1 MPNFW
6 RIINGVI
13 EESDVVLEVIDS
25 RNVEQTRNIEI
36 EDKVKRQGKKLIYV
50 FNKCDLVDIETLKP
64 LKKALVPSVFVS
76 AKDYEGTKLL
86 RNTILK
92 NSGSKSTIFVGVL
105 GYPNTGKSSLINA
118 LAGRSSAKTSNES
131 GYTKGLQYIRVSAKI
146 KLIDTPG
153 VIPYRE
159 KDENKHGSTSVID
172 YSKVKDPE
180 DVALS
185 ILREN
190 PGVIETYYDVEINED
205 ADETL
210 ESISKKLSHLK
221 KGGIPDTKRTAR
233 MILQDWQKGKIRT
246 K

>member
-6 RIINGVI
+6 RIINRVI

-64 LKKALVPSVFVS
+64 LKKVLIPSVFVS

-86 RNTILK
+86 RNAILK

-180 DVALS
+180 DVALN
-185 ILREN
+185 IIREN
-190 PGVIETYYDVEINED
+190 PALVEDYYDVEMNED
-205 ADETL
+205 VDETL
-210 ESISKKLSHLK
+210 ENISRKLSHLK

-233 MILQDWQKGKIRT
+233 MILQDWQKGKIRI